1 MQRLLVLIVILRG
14 KNTMNINDLN
24 LFDWIK
30 FKIKG
35 EKIERIGQVKDF
47 SVGNVVRASVE
58 LENTGTCLLLEDSF
72 LSSIEKLELPTT
84 RKIEHKDED
93 GPDFKN
99 MRQTPNHYKGTSD
112 IDLIE
117 FFYQQW
123 GLEALKAVTSFNI
136 QRYALRLGRKD
147 KETNELWKIIDYA
160 QRYIEKKEKENG

>member
-1 MQRLLVLIVILRG
+1 
-14 KNTMNINDLN
+14 MNIDDLN

-35 EKIERIGQVKDF
+35 EKIERTGQVKDF
-47 SVGNVVRASVE
+47 SVGDVVRASVE

-72 LSSIEKLELPTT
+72 LSSIEKLELPTM
-84 RKIEHKDED
+84 RKFEPKDED
-93 GPDFKN
+93 GPNFED
-99 MRQTPNHYKGTSD
+99 MRQTPKHYQGTSD

-147 KETNELWKIIDYA
+147 DETNELKKVIQYA
-160 QRYIEKKEKENG
+160 QRYIEKVEAQND

>member
-1 MQRLLVLIVILRG
+1 MMKL
-14 KNTMNINDLN
+14 NDFKM
-24 LFDWIK
+24 FDWIK
-30 FKIKG
+30 FVTKSDG
-35 EKIERIGQVKDF
+35 VERIGQIKDF
-47 SVGNVVRASVE
+47 SISDEIRVSVE

-147 KETNELWKIIDYA
+147 EETKELWKIIDYA

>member
-1 MQRLLVLIVILRG
+1 MMKL
-14 KNTMNINDLN
+14 NDFKM
-24 LFDWIK
+24 FDWIK
-30 FKIKG
+30 FTTKSDG
-35 EKIERIGQVKDF
+35 VERIGQIKDF
-47 SVGNVVRASVE
+47 SISDEIRVSVE